1 MGYCIFQGDTKFRIK
16 AANKA
21 AALEAVRALAKDEG
35 RMSGGAYSS
44 SGRTSHFSWVTTDDF
59 ALAKTLEVAL
69 EAWRWPAVV
78 DEKTGDIVG
87 IEHRGE
93 KRGDD
98 PVLWDAIAPF
108 VESGSYIQMSGEDG
122 NIWRWCFDNGRFDKR
137 TPTW

>member
-1 MGYCIFQGDTKFRIK
+1 MGYCMSQGDTKFRIK

-21 AALEAVRALAKDEG
+21 AALEAVRALAKDG
-35 RMSGGAYSS
+35 ARMSYYN
-44 SGRTSHFSWVTTDDF
+44 GRERRFSWVTTDDF
-59 ALAKTLEVAL
+59 TLAKTLEVAL

-87 IEHRGE
+87 IEHHGE
-93 KRGDD
+93 KLGDD

-122 NIWRWCFDNGRFDKR
+122 NVWRWCFKDGGHYES
-137 TPTW
+137 TPTWPDV